1 MASGVGNNGP
11 TNMEEEV
18 VPISGVPRFQT
29 ADCDT
34 IFEGLSDEGSSSEVT
49 PTNSCYRTEGAD
61 ESPCEPDCSPQY
73 DIEDSVD
80 SADDE
85 KASFASGVE
94 ISEGSNPNYG
104 INSDPNRYHG
114 TSAHGEI
121 DGIFSN
127 TYHDYK
133 ELGPFDESTASS
145 VTTTETD
152 NDKVMDESLTNNING
167 AMDDESLFVF
177 DTRNSSPSAEDDIVP
192 QMHGSEHDDDELLPL
207 ATPESDALGY
217 DETMLGVDAIYTD
230 DMMAEDEEY
239 GNNDSD
245 PTQVD
250 HTDSD
255 IDIGDEEFVPSPR
268 LEKPDADASKAQ
280 SLPKKH
286 EERSNEKKQAS
297 RRKTGP
303 RAKTAKE
310 WFSKRHESRIES
322 PIETQRNNRK
332 KVTDKRLKKF
342 RKRADQS
349 VEAML
354 NSLQNNNPVEARIAR
369 GHIPEAEQITA
380 KTKTS
385 QFEQILNQVPENVSK
400 RTVASDKKKLIEASR
415 SFGYGNCVAQDGKW
429 LIKGMKTS
437 LHAHQVIA
445 SSWMLG
451 REFSHDEPYG
461 GILADEMGM
470 GKTLETLGCIVSN
483 RPPEDIGK
491 YHKATLIIAPASA
504 VRQWE
509 SEIKK
514 HVDKTHINGILIF
527 KQSQKL
533 PEEAWSNMD
542 IIIASYHEVSRQFP
556 SKRAQAKLENQ
567 KFSNEEEREEKFN
580 ELRGPLFKT
589 HFWRVVLDES
599 HTIKNEQSQ
608 MSQAC
613 QNLSSE
619 FRWSIS
625 GTPITNSV
633 DELYPHLKFL
643 VPSWDHDLMYF
654 KHLFDDAKDKTA
666 QLSAILSKIMIRRTT
681 NDSFMG
687 QPLYTI
693 PLCHQEFRRIQLSE
707 EERVI
712 YDVLEARYREIM
724 NDRLEKGDKKTG
736 YCLELLMRLRQAI
749 AHPFLLEST
758 LKQTLRVQDL
768 LEIQTRLA
776 EVGGNDPA
784 FKQIGNW
791 CGEVNAEIENGHANG
806 LSDSQIALNVGRF
819 GYEWNLAKNISK
831 VLDSNDA
838 SLCRICIQEPELPQQ
853 AEEYMLRERQSGK
866 QLLLCPDCFT
876 PLIGLKALV
885 ESGSEGFESNSPN
898 LGVFGSHSYTME
910 SSQDIAAFYAQFHNA
925 ITSNTNEPLGKDGKR
940 VGRDFLGIRIQ
951 LKRSTSTFLLDCDKT
966 YPKPIVPSAKT
977 AAAMEAILQWQA
989 DAPDDKIIIF
999 TDFKMTG
1006 AILGR
1011 MLQAQRVHFLY
1022 FYGDM
1027 TGKQKHNAI
1036 QAFHDREEVKVLIA
1050 SLKCGGVALNLT
1062 CANRVILLDLWWNCA
1077 VELQA
1082 FARAFRMGQKKE
1094 THFLRI
1100 VAQNTIDNR
1109 IEALQGT
1116 KLLNINKVMESGS
1129 LKKEKNLTHDQVLSL
1144 FGKVQVHKD
1153 GTREVVADYTT

>member
-1 MASGVGNNGP
+1 MASGVSNNGP
-11 TNMEEEV
+11 TKIEKEV
-18 VPISGVPRFQT
+18 VPISGVPRCQT
-29 ADCDT
+29 TDYAT
-34 IFEGLSDEGSSSEVT
+34 KFENLSDKGTSSEVT
-49 PTNSCYRTEGAD
+49 PTNSYYPTEGAD
-61 ESPCEPDCSPQY
+61 ESPCEPDCPPQH

-94 ISEGSNPNYG
+94 ISEASNLNYG

-114 TSAHGEI
+114 TSAPGEI

-133 ELGPFDESTASS
+133 ELGPFDESTASL

-152 NDKVMDESLTNNING
+152 NDKVMDESLTNNIDG
-167 AMDDESLFVF
+167 SMDDESLFVL

-192 QMHGSEHDDDELLPL
+192 QMHGSEHDDDE
-207 ATPESDALGY
+207 
-217 DETMLGVDAIYTD
+217 TMLGVDAIYTD
-230 DMMAEDEEY
+230 DMMVEDQEY
-239 GNNDSD
+239 GNHDSG
-245 PTQVD
+245 PIQVD
-250 HTDSD
+250 DTDSD

-286 EERSNEKKQAS
+286 KKRSNEKKKAS
-297 RRKTGP
+297 RGKTGP

-310 WFSKRHESRIES
+310 WFSKRRESRIES
-322 PIETQRNNRK
+322 LIETQRNNRK
-332 KVTDKRLKKF
+332 KVTDKRLKKL

-349 VEAML
+349 VEEML
-354 NSLQNNNPVEARIAR
+354 NSLRNNNPVEARIAR
-369 GHIPEAEQITA
+369 GHVPEAEQITA

-470 GKTLETLGCIVSN
+470 GKTLEMLGCIVSN
-483 RPPEDIGK
+483 RPHEDIDK
-491 YHKATLIIAPASA
+491 CHKATLIIAPASA
-504 VRQWE
+504 IKQWE

-514 HVDKTHINGILIF
+514 HVETTHINGILIF

-542 IIIASYHEVSRQFP
+542 IILASYHEVSRQFP

-567 KFSNEEEREEKFN
+567 EFSDEKEREEKLD

-608 MSQAC
+608 K
-613 QNLSSE
+613 
-619 FRWSIS
+619 
-625 GTPITNSV
+625 
-633 DELYPHLKFL
+633 LYPHLKFL
-643 VPSWDHDLMYF
+643 VPSWDHELMYF

-681 NDSFMG
+681 SDSFMG

-693 PLCHQEFRRIQLSE
+693 PLCHQEFRRIRLSE

-724 NDRLEKGDKKTG
+724 NERLEKGDEKTG

-784 FKQIGNW
+784 LKQIGNW
-791 CGEVNAEIENGHANG
+791 CGEVNAEIENGHADG

-819 GYEWNLAKNISK
+819 GYEWNMAKNINK
-831 VLDSNDA
+831 VLDSKDA

-853 AEEYMLRERQSGK
+853 AECGHLFCKGCIEEYMLKERQRGK
-866 QLLLCPDCFT
+866 QLLVCPDCSR
-876 PLIGLKALV
+876 PLIGMKALV
-885 ESGSEGFESNSPN
+885 ESGSEGFESNSPDW
-898 LGVFGSHSYTME
+898 GVFGSHSYTKE

-925 ITSNTNEPLGKDGKR
+925 ITNTNEPLGRDGKK
-940 VGRDFLGIRIQ
+940 VGRDFLDIRIQ

-966 YPKPIVPSAKT
+966 YPKPIVPSTKT
-977 AAAMEAILQWQA
+977 TAAMEAILQWQA

-1011 MLQAQRVHFLY
+1011 MLQAQGVHFLY

-1036 QAFHDREEVKVLIA
+1036 QAFHDRKEVKVLIA

-1129 LKKEKNLTHDQVLSL
+1129 LKREKKLTHDQVLSL
-1144 FGKVQVHKD
+1144 FGKVRVNKD